1 MKEEFKIIEEKG
13 KKYLI
18 NFSLFNTHRFEIVEK
33 IPKTYEVWNIGK
45 NMISPEYIP
54 FAREIGNYCIDG
66 DTLKTIKLPK
76 EDVQILRK
84 AATWGTTNLSGVT
97 KRLLHPKKGDV
108 SSDILFRAYQILQQI
123 TE

>member
-1 MKEEFKIIEEKG
+1 MKEKLRIVEENG

-18 NFSLFNTHRFEIVEK
+18 NTHLKTHRFEIVEK
-33 IPKTYEVWNIGK
+33 IPKTYEVWNIGD

-54 FAREIGNYCIDG
+54 FAREIGHYCIDG
-66 DTLKTIKLPK
+66 DTLKTIKLSE

-84 AATWGTTNLSGVT
+84 AAGWGTTNLSGVA
-97 KRLLHPKKGDV
+97 KRLLHPRKRDV